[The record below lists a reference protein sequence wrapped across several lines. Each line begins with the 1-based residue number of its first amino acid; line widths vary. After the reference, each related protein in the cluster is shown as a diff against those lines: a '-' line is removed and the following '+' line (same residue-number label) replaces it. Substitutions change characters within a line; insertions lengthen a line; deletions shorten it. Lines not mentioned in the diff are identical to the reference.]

1 MSCSK
6 TPHLQE
12 AALIHSHLALH
23 ALHGLLNA
31 LQATEAVWLWSL
43 SHTHTPVQGLKTT
56 NIQGRQRK
64 TQLEPA
70 EV

>member
-1 MSCSK
+1 MSSSK

-31 LQATEAVWLWSL
+31 LQATEAIWLGSL
-43 SHTHTPVQGLKTT
+43 SHKHTTS
-56 NIQGRQRK
+56 R
-64 TQLEPA
+64 A
-70 EV
+70 EDNRHLVSAEEETA